1 MATART
7 PVERPP
13 IGTTLM
19 VRSGKHKG
27 RMATIVKYCPQ
38 KVRVKITT
46 RTGTV
51 INDKSLLDP
60 EAIDWDSSTT
70 KVQERGETQLIPMV
84 TVMATT
90 QCNTTLVSNETIMN
104 DPVIKES
111 LNTITQRLKEL
122 QLQGSQQLDN

>member
-1 MATART
+1 M
-7 PVERPP
+7 ERPP

-60 EAIDWDSSTT
+60 EAIDWNSHVT
-70 KVQERGETQLIPMV
+70 KVQERGETQQIPMV
-84 TVMATT
+84 TAMATT
-90 QCNTTLVSNETIMN
+90 QSHTAHVSDEAIMN

-111 LNTITQRLKEL
+111 LNTITKRLREL
-122 QLQGSQQLDN
+122 QLQGSHQIDN